1 MLRDLMS
8 LTALPALWTGKD
20 AQTVLRIAADAMCT
34 VAPVAVMFA
43 RLQLPPGREP
53 TPVLRIADE
62 PLLTELPAG
71 WQPFADLCTG
81 FPRDGNALNFVQTPI
96 GPLKVMRFDLG
107 TASKGESIWFGSSQE
122 DFPSPRHTAILRAAV
137 SLCAA
142 GLNTARID
150 DARARAS
157 RGKDEFLAMLGHE
170 LRNPLAPIVTTLEI
184 IRHKGVGDLGREV
197 GMIDRQVRHV
207 ARLVD
212 DLLDVTR
219 ITRDKVE
226 LRRDL
231 IDIHS
236 PLVAALEGVSPLMTE
251 RRHKIAYTPGRSQI
265 VVDAD
270 PERLRQIFANLLLNA
285 GKYTPPEGNIAVRVS
300 ETPSVVVISV
310 MDDGVGISPELVPR
324 LFDLF
329 EQGPTTI
336 DRSSGGLGIGL
347 AIVKKLVN
355 LHGGTVSAASRGLGL
370 GSTFEIVLPK
380 PSPKVSAPRKQE
392 DPMTDQ
398 KDGKRVLIVDDNV
411 DALET
416 ITTLLELHGF
426 DVVPAHSPAQ
436 AIARIAEFSPQACV
450 LDIGLPEM
458 DGYKLASEL
467 RRVGGPELQA
477 SRFIALT
484 GYGQAEDK
492 ERAKAAG
499 FHQHL
504 VKPVLIENLLAALG
518 AGASQ

>member
-1 MLRDLMS
+1 M
-8 LTALPALWTGKD
+8 
-20 AQTVLRIAADAMCT
+20 
-34 VAPVAVMFA
+34 PVEW
-43 RLQLPPGREP
+43 R
-53 TPVLRIADE
+53 
-62 PLLTELPAG
+62 
-71 WQPFADLCTG
+71 PFMDSCTG
-81 FPRDGNALNFVQTPI
+81 FPRHTSAATTLDTPM
-96 GPLKVMRFDLG
+96 GRLKVMRVELG
-107 TASKGESIWFGSSQE
+107 TASQGESIWFGSSAA

-150 DARARAS
+150 FARARAS

-184 IRHKGVGDLGREV
+184 IRRKGVGGLGREV

-231 IDIHS
+231 IDIHA
-236 PLVAALEGVSPLMTE
+236 PIIAALEAVSPLMTE
-251 RRHKIAYTPGRSQI
+251 RRHKVAYTPGRSEI
-265 VVDAD
+265 LVDAD
-270 PERLRQIFANLLLNA
+270 PERLRQVFQNLLVNA
-285 GKYTPPEGNIAVRVS
+285 AKYTQPEGNVGIRIS

-310 MDDGVGISPELVPR
+310 TDDGAGLAPDLVPHI
-324 LFDLF
+324 FDLF

-347 AIVKKLVN
+347 AIVRKLVT
-355 LHGGTVSAASRGLGL
+355 LHGGTVSASSQGPGRG
-370 GSTFEIVLPK
+370 SMFEVVLPK
-380 PSPKVSAPRKQE
+380 PAAQAAQLPKEEHAMAPG
-392 DPMTDQ
+392 
-398 KDGKRVLIVDDNV
+398 KDGKRVLIVDDNA

-426 DVVPAHSPAQ
+426 DVVPAQTPTQ
-436 AIARIAEFSPQACV
+436 AIAKLSGFVPEACV

-467 RRVGGPELQA
+467 RRVGGPAIQT

-484 GYGQAEDK
+484 GYGQAQDK
-492 ERAKAAG
+492 ERTKAAG
-499 FHQHL
+499 FHEHL
-504 VKPVLIENLLAALG
+504 VKPVLIEKLLAALG
-518 AGASQ
+518 APGSP

>member
-1 MLRDLMS
+1 
-8 LTALPALWTGKD
+8 
-20 AQTVLRIAADAMCT
+20 
-34 VAPVAVMFA
+34 
-43 RLQLPPGREP
+43 
-53 TPVLRIADE
+53 
-62 PLLTELPAG
+62 
-71 WQPFADLCTG
+71 
-81 FPRDGNALNFVQTPI
+81 
-96 GPLKVMRFDLG
+96 
-107 TASKGESIWFGSSQE
+107 ESIWFGSRAD
-122 DFPSPRHTAILRAAV
+122 DFPSVRHTSMLRAAV
-137 SLCAA
+137 SLCGA
-142 GLNTARID
+142 GLDTARID

-184 IRHKGVGDLGREV
+184 IRRKGAGNLSREI

-207 ARLVD
+207 GRLVD

-251 RRHKIAYTPGRSQI
+251 RRHKISYTPGRSEI
-265 VVDAD
+265 LVDAD

-285 GKYTPPEGNIAVRVS
+285 GKYTPPEGNIGIRIS
-300 ETPSVVVISV
+300 ETPSAVVIAVS
-310 MDDGVGISPELVPR
+310 DDGVGISAELVPQI
-324 LFDLF
+324 FDLF

-336 DRSSGGLGIGL
+336 DRRSGGLGIGL
-347 AIVKKLVN
+347 AIVKKLVS
-355 LHGGTVSAASRGLGL
+355 LHGGTVSAASGGP
-370 GSTFEIVLPK
+370 GHGATFEVVLPK
-380 PSPKVSAPRKQE
+380 PTAKSWSTHDVE
-392 DPMTDQ
+392 DAVPVHGA
-398 KDGKRVLIVDDNV
+398 GKRVLIVDDNT

-426 DVVPAHSPAQ
+426 DVVPANTPTQ
-436 AIARIAEFSPQACV
+436 AIEKITNFSPQACV

-467 RRVGGPELQA
+467 RRVGGA
-477 SRFIALT
+477 AVRDSHFIALT

-492 ERAKAAG
+492 ERARAAG
-499 FHQHL
+499 FHRHL
-504 VKPVLIENLLAALG
+504 VKPVLIDSLLAALEP
-518 AGASQ
+518 APRH